1 MNGVK
6 IAIAAEFLQLQSR
19 RRIATIL
26 HGGVARNTGR
36 TFVRVRAA
44 FRAFQ
49 RYNNAYTFTL
59 GHGYRTNFLLG

>member
-1 MNGVK
+1 MK

-19 RRIATIL
+19 RRIPTVL
-26 HGGVARNTGR
+26 HRGVARNTGR
-36 TFVRVRAA
+36 TLVRVRPA

-49 RYNNAYTFTL
+49 RYDNAYTFTL